1 MRGIALIAL
10 ACGLAGFSEL
20 ARAESSVEGR
30 PARAVVELFTSQG
43 CSSCPAADAVLGRLA
58 VRDDIIAVSLSVDY
72 WDYLGWRDTL
82 AKPKFSERQK
92 AYAKALSNGMSYT
105 PQVVVNGQKHVVGSD
120 EHKIEWAIDSMAK
133 AFAESR
139 IPVRLSAANGKL
151 VIDVGAAPQGA
162 AAKDAT
168 VWLAVIVKAVN
179 VTIERGENRGK
190 SVTYANVVRE
200 LIPVGTWSG
209 KAMTVQLERHTFMSE
224 GAGRCAVLVQQGRAG
239 AIVGAAQIDH

>member
-1 MRGIALIAL
+1 MRRVALIAL
-10 ACGLAGFSEL
+10 ACGLVGFSGSAL
-20 ARAESSVEGR
+20 AEAATEAR
-30 PARAVVELFTSQG
+30 PVRAVVELFTSQG

-58 VRDDIIAVSLSVDY
+58 VRDDIIAISLSVDY
-72 WDYLGWRDTL
+72 WDYLGWKDTL

-105 PQVVVNGQKHVVGSD
+105 PQVVVNGQAHVVGSD

-133 AFAESR
+133 AFAAAR
-139 IPVRLSAANGKL
+139 VPVRLSSANGKL

-162 AAKDAT
+162 AKDAT
-168 VWLAVIVKAVN
+168 VWLAVIAKAVK
-179 VTIERGENRGK
+179 VSIERGENRGK

-200 LIPVGTWSG
+200 LMPVGTWSG

-224 GAGRCAVLVQQGRAG
+224 GTGRCAVLVQQGRAG
-239 AIVGAAQIDH
+239 AIVGAAQIDHF